1 MTKKA
6 YNEIAK
12 ILKNYFNETDKQ
24 LKEGFNDDV
33 PIFQWLR
40 HLQNGFIQEFC
51 IMLYKDN
58 YGFNIDTFVSAIDEN
73 IAVDKITIRNHLN
86 PPHPDE

>member
-1 MTKKA
+1 MTKKD
-6 YNEIAK
+6 YIEIAK

-24 LKEGFNDDV
+24 LKEGFNDDD

-58 YGFNIDTFVSAIDEN
+58 YRFNIDTFVSAIDEN